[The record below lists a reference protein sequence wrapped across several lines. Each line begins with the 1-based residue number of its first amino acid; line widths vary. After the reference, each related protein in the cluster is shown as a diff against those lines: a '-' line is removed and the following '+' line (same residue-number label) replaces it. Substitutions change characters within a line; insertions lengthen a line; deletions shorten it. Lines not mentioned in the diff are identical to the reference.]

1 MKTWTWPIALIVI
14 VLIAAIA
21 IMFGA
26 ADDQATQQ
34 RLLDYFDTIVTF
46 VVGAASG
53 AAVGGT
59 ISFRA
64 GIKVGKAG
72 G

>member
-1 MKTWTWPIALIVI
+1 MSNWTWPVALVLV

-21 IMFGA
+21 VMFGA

-46 VVGAASG
+46 VIGAASG
-53 AAVGGT
+53 AAVAGT
-59 ISFRA
+59 IGFRA
-64 GIKVGKAG
+64 GIKAG
-72 G
+72 TR

>member
-21 IMFGA
+21 VMFGA

-34 RLLDYFDTIVTF
+34 RLLDNFDTIVTF

-64 GIKVGKAG
+64 GIKVGKTG